1 MGATLTVCALDPAG
15 RIYALRDEKGK
26 TVGTGTREVCEVL
39 IYLITK
45 PPTQS
50 SGRTLSPL
58 PHGANVRAAIK
69 V

>member
-15 RIYALRDEKGK
+15 RIYALRDEKGN

-39 IYLITK
+39 IYLATK
-45 PPTQS
+45 TQS
-50 SGRTLSPL
+50 SGRTPSPL